1 MTATGHIRK
10 RVGKNGAVSYQL
22 TVESPSGIGGKRN
35 RNYATV
41 KGTKK
46 QAEAV
51 LRQMISEVESQTYV
65 RPSKITVAEWMDE
78 WMSTYIINSRS
89 VTTIDGYKNQ
99 IANYL
104 VPALGDVYLQDLTP
118 AMVQRW
124 VNQLR
129 ERSPLTG
136 KPLAP
141 KTVRNIWLNL
151 STAMDRALIED
162 LIKKNPCQHTQLP
175 QKEKYEADV
184 YDQEE
189 IEKLLEAANGTD
201 MELPM
206 LLEVCLGLRRGELL
220 ALKWDKIDFEHAR
233 VTICEN
239 LVEVNKVLYTK
250 TPKTRSGIRTLEI
263 PPSLLE
269 KLREARLRYLEQK
282 IRLGGD
288 FHDDGYVV
296 CQENGKPYKPDSMG
310 CKFRRFLKDNGLRP
324 IRFHDLRH
332 TNATLMLTN
341 GISPKVAQQRLGH
354 ADFSTTMNIYS
365 HVLESVDREA
375 ANAIDQAIFGS
386 TKLA

>member
-78 WMSTYIINSRS
+78 WMATYIINSRS

-99 IANYL
+99 IENYL